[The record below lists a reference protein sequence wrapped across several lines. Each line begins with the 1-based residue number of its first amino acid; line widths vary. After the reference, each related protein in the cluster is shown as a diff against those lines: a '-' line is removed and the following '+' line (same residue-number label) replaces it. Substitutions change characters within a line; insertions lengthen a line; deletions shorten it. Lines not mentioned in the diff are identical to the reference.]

1 MAAAAEAHKLKATRG
16 AAARRALDATQE
28 VLRKALPALAER
40 GVAVAAEQREALEAL
55 LARLT
60 PLLPAEAA
68 ESDDDEYY

>member
-40 GVAVAAEQREALEAL
+40 GVAAAAEQREPIEKLLE
-55 LARLT
+55 RLK
-60 PLLPAEAA
+60 PLLPVETAD
-68 ESDDDEYY
+68 SDDEEYY